1 MNEKIYD
8 YLIMKH
14 LNDENF
20 KYSPNQRIKAAYILA
35 KKEFAKL
42 TEREKKA
49 ILKKINKK
57 ENW

>member
-1 MNEKIYD
+1 
-8 YLIMKH
+8 MKH
-14 LNDENF
+14 LNDKNF
-20 KYSPNQRIKAAYILA
+20 KYSPNQRIKSAYILA

-42 TEREKKA
+42 TEEEKKA